1 MITRFVS
8 RIQLHAKGALIA
20 SLALFSVAALA
31 ARIELLDAK
40 NMFCD
45 KLAQESACLALRL
58 TGELKPGDNDRLIEF
73 IARLERTIDQKPY
86 SRVGTVFLN
95 SPGGEMQEA
104 LKIGRTIRNHKI
116 VTVVAQ
122 PSQCASACVIIL
134 AGGVMRF
141 PVGIVE
147 VHSFYSPDLLGT
159 REYGKAEEQYKQ
171 MQLQVSEYLREMRI
185 PAALLDEMMRIP
197 YNRSRALGLAE
208 LERLSLI
215 GIDPVYAQ
223 VRPAPPGRSW

>member
-1 MITRFVS
+1 M
-8 RIQLHAKGALIA
+8 HAKGAFVA
-20 SLALFSVAALA
+20 SLALFCVAAFA
-31 ARIELLDAK
+31 ARIELLDTK

-58 TGELKPGDNDRLIEF
+58 TGELKPGDNDRLIE
-73 IARLERTIDQKPY
+73 IITRLERTSDEKSY

-104 LKIGRTIRNHKI
+104 LKIGRTLRNRKI

-122 PSQCASACVIIL
+122 PNQCASACVIVL

-141 PVGIVE
+141 PVGTVE

-159 REYGKAEEQYKQ
+159 REYAKAEEQYKLMAQ
-171 MQLQVSEYLREMRI
+171 QVSEYLREMRI

-197 YNRSRALGLAE
+197 HNRSRALGFAE

>member
-1 MITRFVS
+1 MNRGISLQAR
-8 RIQLHAKGALIA
+8 GALVA
-20 SLALFSVAALA
+20 SLALFCAAAFA

-45 KLAQESACLALRL
+45 KLAEDSSCLALRL
-58 TGELKPGDNDRLIEF
+58 TGELKQGDSDRLVEF
-73 IARLERTIDQKPY
+73 IERLERTSDQKSY
-86 SRVGTVFLN
+86 SRVGTIFLN

-104 LKIGRTIRNHKI
+104 LKIGRTLRSRKM
-116 VTVVAQ
+116 VTVVAL
-122 PSQCASACVIIL
+122 PNRCASACVIVL

-141 PVGIVE
+141 PVGTVE

-159 REYGKAEEQYKQ
+159 REYAKAEEKYKLMVQ
-171 MQLQVSEYLREMRI
+171 QVSEYLREMRI

-197 YNRSRALGLAE
+197 HNDSRVLGVSE
-208 LERLSLI
+208 LERLSLM

-223 VRPAPPGRSW
+223 VRPAPSRRSW